1 MPSETTKRQ
10 DCNPTAWQ
18 GAACFSQS
26 FTSSGA
32 AIIGRISLATNW
44 CWCSPTVSFI
54 FITCLLILC
63 ESWRLNHN
71 FKRLQNTDS
80 SESTIADFIT
90 QSRTLS
96 QLFTRG
102 TIDSSLMQRV
112 NTLGFTTFQNTTT
125 LLTAVLG
132 RIQADPRMFH
142 EFLSALNEDP
152 SMQSQVKSM
161 QSKWIHE

>member
-1 MPSETTKRQ
+1 MATKSQLQET
-10 DCNPTAWQ
+10 P
-18 GAACFSQS
+18 
-26 FTSSGA
+26 
-32 AIIGRISLATNW
+32 
-44 CWCSPTVSFI
+44 
-54 FITCLLILC
+54 
-63 ESWRLNHN
+63 EYRLFREH
-71 FKRLQNTDS
+71 
-80 SESTIADFIT
+80 FIT

-102 TIDSSLMQRV
+102 TIDSSLMQWV

-132 RIQADPRMFH
+132 KIQADPRMFH

-152 SMQSQVKSM
+152 LMQSQVKSM